1 MQYSFYGLTDAGS
14 VRPNN
19 EDALAIDAAHGIAI
33 LADGMGGYN
42 AGEVA
47 SAMATN
53 FIKSELAQWLSMDSR
68 KSDLRRIERAI
79 EMCADEA
86 NLSIL
91 GAATDNPRY
100 AGMGTTLVVGVFQ
113 GNHLVLGHI
122 GDSRCYRLRDGL
134 LTQLTR
140 DHSMLQEHIDAGL
153 LSPAQAATA
162 PGRNL
167 LTRALGVE
175 KTTRI
180 EIHEHHVHA
189 EDVYLMCSD
198 GLSDMVR
205 DNDIGDILS
214 SHQNIAMAAKELIA
228 RAIANGGR
236 DNVTV
241 VLTQATAWA
250 QTGFCDTTFSER
262 TSGLDEPHPN

>member
-1 MQYSFYGLTDAGS
+1 MQYSFHGLTDVGS
-14 VRPNN
+14 VRTNN
-19 EDALAIDAAHGIAI
+19 EDSLAIDAPHGVAI

-47 SAMATN
+47 STMATD
-53 FIKSELAQWLSMDSR
+53 FIRSELVHWLSLEPQR
-68 KSDLRRIERAI
+68 SDLKRIERAI

-91 GAATDNPRY
+91 QAANDNLHY
-100 AGMGTTLVVGVFQ
+100 AGMGTTLVVAVFR
-113 GNHLVLGHI
+113 GKHLVLGHI
-122 GDSRCYRLRDGL
+122 GDSRCYRMRNGK

-140 DHSMLQEHIDAGL
+140 DHSILQEQIDVGL
-153 LSPAQAATA
+153 LTAEQAASA

-180 EIHEHHVHA
+180 EIHEHHVNA
-189 EDVYLMCSD
+189 ADLYLLCSD
-198 GLSDMVR
+198 GLNDMVS
-205 DNDIGDILS
+205 DQVIASVLNNDSPLPVIAS
-214 SHQNIAMAAKELIA
+214 SLVA

-236 DNVTV
+236 DNVS
-241 VLTQATAWA
+241 VLLVRA
-250 QTGFCDTTFSER
+250 QSRPETGFDDTAF
-262 TSGLDEPHPN
+262 LKEPLF

>member
-1 MQYSFYGLTDAGS
+1 MQYSFHGLTDAGS
-14 VRPNN
+14 VRSNN
-19 EDALAIDAAHGIAI
+19 EDSLAIDSAHGVAI

-47 SAMATN
+47 STMATE
-53 FIKSELAQWLSMDSR
+53 FIKSELVHWLATDTR
-68 KSDLRRIERAI
+68 QSDLKRVERAI

-91 GAATDNPRY
+91 NAAIANPHY

-113 GNHLVLGHI
+113 GKHLVLGHV
-122 GDSRCYRLRDGL
+122 GDSRCYRLRGGKL
-134 LTQLTR
+134 AQITR
-140 DHSMLQEHIDAGL
+140 DHSMLQEQIDAGL
-153 LSPAQAATA
+153 LTVEQAAGA

-180 EIHEHHVHA
+180 EIHEHHVH
-189 EDVYLMCSD
+189 DDDLYLLCSD
-198 GLSDMVR
+198 GLSDMVNDR
-205 DNDIGDILS
+205 DIASLLNSNTGLPDIANTLV
-214 SHQNIAMAAKELIA
+214 A

-236 DNVTV
+236 DNVS
-241 VLTQATAWA
+241 VLLVRAQAWPE
-250 QTGFCDTTFSER
+250 TGFSDTDF
-262 TSGLDEPHPN
+262 LKEPLA